1 MYISQTMC
9 VAWRNTLSDHF
20 SVSNGVKQGGVI
32 SPNSYNIYKDHL
44 LDNLKMSGL
53 GCTIGLTYV
62 GVLSYADDIVLLAP
76 IKTALQKM
84 LHICDKF
91 SIKYHV
97 NFNANKSNLVI
108 YDVDE
113 TEDDNNKIN
122 FQNSNI
128 NVKPKAVHIG
138 NIVGKTNE
146 NDRIDTCIS
155 EFNDRLNVL
164 LSTFKHVHAHV
175 KYILFKTYCIPLYG
189 RKIWNFS
196 CTSCTRCSTAYI

>member
-1 MYISQTMC
+1 M
-9 VAWRNTLSDHF
+9 
-20 SVSNGVKQGGVI
+20 SV
-32 SPNSYNIYKDHL
+32 
-44 LDNLKMSGL
+44 L

-76 IKTALQKM
+76 TKTALHKM
-84 LHICDKF
+84 LHICDQF

-122 FQNSNI
+122 FQNSNV
-128 NVKPKAVHIG
+128 NVKPYAVHLG

-146 NDRIDTCIS
+146 NDRIDTCLS
-155 EFNDRLNVL
+155 EFNRRPNVL
-164 LSTFKHVHAHV
+164 L
-175 KYILFKTYCIPLYG
+175 
-189 RKIWNFS
+189 
-196 CTSCTRCSTAYI
+196 